1 MIRFAEPL
9 AYLSPPPIVPGWAM
23 PRGPVETTAEAAFL
37 AGAALNSLDNL
48 VRAAPPWSGAW
59 RQRLALKGAAAAV
72 RRLGRREDEAA
83 LRDAWLLRPPGA
95 DPGPA
100 GRVLAAWRRLA

>member
-48 VRAAPPWSGAW
+48 VRAAPPWAGAW
-59 RQRLALKGAAAAV
+59 RQRLALKNAAADCPRSEEHTSELQSHLNLV
-72 RRLGRREDEAA
+72 CRL
-83 LRDAWLLRPPGA
+83 LLEKKKN
-95 DPGPA
+95 
-100 GRVLAAWRRLA
+100 